1 MAMQLDSMTF
11 QGHAAEVRWC
21 RLGWGFSSNKE
32 LSKCRLGP
40 RGTLLGSNLKREIGN
55 YPEVIGT
62 NEAKVHWYADLHSSA
77 APINETLELIWTG
90 RVGWGWRER
99 GSINMNKLVAFAA
112 VTHCLEQ
119 RLGSSVYI
127 PDCGISLKRTPLAWP
142 QVSMTH
148 STKWNALCRLMK
160 RWRHWYKDICSL
172 ENSK

>member
-119 RLGSSVYI
+119 AGIQCLHTRL
-127 PDCGISLKRTPLAWP
+127 WHQP
-142 QVSMTH
+142 QTH
-148 STKWNALCRLMK
+148 SARTATGQYDTLNKVK
-160 RWRHWYKDICSL
+160 RSVQADEEVKTLVQRYLLTWK
-172 ENSK
+172 

>member
-90 RVGWGWRER
+90 RVGWGWRE
-99 GSINMNKLVAFAA
+99 GEGFHKHEQTCGLCCSHSLLGAEAGIQ
-112 VTHCLEQ
+112 CLHT
-119 RLGSSVYI
+119 RL
-127 PDCGISLKRTPLAWP
+127 WHQP
-142 QVSMTH
+142 QTH
-148 STKWNALCRLMK
+148 SARTATGQYDTLNKVK
-160 RWRHWYKDICSL
+160 RSVQADEEVKTLVQRYLLTWK
-172 ENSK
+172 